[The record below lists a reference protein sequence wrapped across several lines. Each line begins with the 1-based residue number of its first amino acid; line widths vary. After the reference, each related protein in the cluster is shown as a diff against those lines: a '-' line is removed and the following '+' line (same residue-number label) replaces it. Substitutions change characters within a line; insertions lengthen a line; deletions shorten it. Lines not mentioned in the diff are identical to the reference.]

1 MSKTIEQVKDEEFK
15 KVMAK
20 LEKQCTSPAVISD
33 LDRLYTAADGFNKA
47 KILWPFIKEERKIKE
62 KEHKSINKIY
72 NLVQSKIK
80 KAKTPIEELEELE
93 ELEEP
98 TKGGS
103 KGKSRKYRKKILFK
117 KRRTLRRRRKF

>member
-1 MSKTIEQVKDEEFK
+1 MSKTIEEVKDEEFK

-20 LEKQCTSPAVISD
+20 LEQQCTSPAVISD
-33 LDRLYTAADGFNKA
+33 LDRLYRAADGFNKA

-80 KAKTPIEELEELE
+80 KAKTPKE

-117 KRRTLRRRRKF
+117 KRRTRRHRRKI